1 MFQKIFILVAICAF
15 HTSLFAQQQPA
26 TENPTQILTDEFQQK
41 IDKSKPT
48 QMKKPHGLLFPKWQ
62 RPGLGIILN
71 LQGGQVQT
79 SDFSG
84 LSISDNA
91 IFEFNGIAGL
101 RNLPIIPGN
110 PGLYISPEIAYGK
123 GFRVSEGFDTE
134 RYDRWWYGGSVTA
147 LNGPIKLS
155 LGVHQ
160 GIVDWASSSIDDSK
174 VIQGSGNIGVRIIPL
189 LNIHN
194 DMVMRVYYSDEFK
207 DPTSR
212 EFNNWLYAHTRM
224 RLFNLSIKAGPGVKF
239 VTFYNESSKN
249 KGSLSYGKVQGSADI
264 FWKLGMDMHGNYV
277 FNDSLSSFQDRSV
290 SDQLP
295 LQTSNSGAEDV
306 ILPKDTLDY
315 TFFIGARNLF
325 DGLTVGWKYNI
336 RILNALERDGDKQ
349 VSKEHGV
356 HFTYSLNVNGV

>member
-1 MFQKIFILVAICAF
+1 
-15 HTSLFAQQQPA
+15 
-26 TENPTQILTDEFQQK
+26 
-41 IDKSKPT
+41 
-48 QMKKPHGLLFPKWQ
+48 
-62 RPGLGIILN
+62 
-71 LQGGQVQT
+71 
-79 SDFSG
+79 
-84 LSISDNA
+84 
-91 IFEFNGIAGL
+91 
-101 RNLPIIPGN
+101 
-110 PGLYISPEIAYGK
+110 
-123 GFRVSEGFDTE
+123 
-134 RYDRWWYGGSVTA
+134 
-147 LNGPIKLS
+147 
-155 LGVHQ
+155 
-160 GIVDWASSSIDDSK
+160 
-174 VIQGSGNIGVRIIPL
+174 
-189 LNIHN
+189 
-194 DMVMRVYYSDEFK
+194 
-207 DPTSR
+207 
-212 EFNNWLYAHTRM
+212 M